1 MPIDKPI
8 TEGAMDNPNDRE
20 LKDLWQQ
27 VFRGWRIIGS
37 AMILAA
43 LAGLMVSLTS
53 PKIYQAEALAAVPE
67 SGKLAAISS
76 ESKGTLFVL
85 VNVGGT
91 SPLKSKPTTVS
102 LVNIPETKAMIN
114 QLWDRIKSGPPG
126 TMFPPGDAAI
136 IEGIRCEEIRGSE
149 NIFRLVVQTRQPGPP
164 AEKAL
169 LGAIAHLND
178 NLFIKQKIEEER
190 KSLDQ
195 SIRDTEE
202 NLQKALLIREGLQRS
217 GSFRQNPNFNP
228 AELETSINDFKV
240 KINNLRNS
248 LENLTGYRIIGKPV
262 AGTDPIRPK
271 VLSTVLMSL
280 ALGLM
285 LGLLAVFIKGAVRD
299 RSC

>member
-1 MPIDKPI
+1 
-8 TEGAMDNPNDRE
+8 MDNPNDRE

-27 VFRGWRIIGS
+27 VFRGWKIIGS
-37 AMILAA
+37 FMILSA
-43 LAGLMVSLTS
+43 LAGLIFSLTS
-53 PKIYQAEALAAVPE
+53 PKIYQAEALVAVPE
-67 SGKLAAISS
+67 SSKLVAISS

-126 TMFPPGDAAI
+126 IMFPGGDAAI
-136 IEGIRCEEIRGSE
+136 IEGIRCEEIKGSE
-149 NIFRLVVQTRQPGPP
+149 NIFKLIVQTRQQGQP

-169 LGAIAHLND
+169 LGAIAYLND
-178 NLFIKQKIEEER
+178 NQFINQKIEEER
-190 KSLDQ
+190 ESLDQ
-195 SIRDTEE
+195 SIKDTEE
-202 NLQKALLIREGLQRS
+202 NLQKTLLIRDGLQRS

-228 AELETSINDFKV
+228 AELEASINDFKV

-248 LENLTGYRIIGKPV
+248 LANLTGYRIIDSPAAGLKP
-262 AGTDPIRPK
+262 IKPK
-271 VLSTVLMSL
+271 FLSNILMSI

-285 LGLLAVFIKGAVRD
+285 LGLLAVFIKGAIMD

>member
-1 MPIDKPI
+1 
-8 TEGAMDNPNDRE
+8 MDNPNDRE

-43 LAGLMVSLTS
+43 LAGLIFSLTS
-53 PKIYQAEALAAVPE
+53 PKIYQAEILAAVPE
-67 SGKLAAISS
+67 SSKLVAISS

-91 SPLKSKPTTVS
+91 SPLKSKPTTVT

-114 QLWDRIKSGPPG
+114 QLWGRIKSGPPG
-126 TMFPPGDAAI
+126 MAFPGGDAAI
-136 IEGIRCEEIRGSE
+136 IEGMRCEEIKGSE
-149 NIFRLVVQTRQPGPP
+149 NIFKLIVQTRQQGQP

-169 LGAIAHLND
+169 LGAIAYLND
-178 NLFIKQKIEEER
+178 NQFINQKIEEER

-195 SIRDTEE
+195 SIKDTEE
-202 NLQKALLIREGLQRS
+202 NLQKTLLIRDGLQRS

-228 AELETSINDFKV
+228 AELEASINDLKV

-248 LENLTGYRIIGKPV
+248 LANITGYRIIEKPS
-262 AGTDPIRPK
+262 AGTDPIKPK
-271 VLSTVLMSL
+271 FLANILMSL

-285 LGLLAVFIKGAVRD
+285 LGLLAVFIKGVVRD

>member
-1 MPIDKPI
+1 M
-8 TEGAMDNPNDRE
+8 ENPNDRE

-27 VFRGWRIIGS
+27 VFRGWMIIGS

-43 LAGLMVSLTS
+43 LAGLLVSLAS
-53 PKIYQAEALAAVPE
+53 PKIYQAEVLAAVPE
-67 SGKLAAISS
+67 SGKLTAISS

-114 QLWDRIKSGPPG
+114 QLWGRIKSGPPG
-126 TMFPPGDAAI
+126 LTFPLGEAAI

-149 NIFRLVVQTRQPGPP
+149 NIFRLIVQTSQPGQP

-169 LGAIAHLND
+169 LGAVAYLND
-178 NLFIKQKIEEER
+178 NQFIKLKIEEER

-202 NLQKALLIREGLQRS
+202 NLQKALLIRDGLQRS

-228 AELETSINDFKV
+228 AELETSINDLKV

-248 LENLTGYRIIGKPV
+248 LANITGYRIIEKPV

-271 VLSTVLMSL
+271 VLSNILMSL